1 MSAKF
6 WDSRRLFRHLFCVAA
21 VGSEIPLFLSFFLFF
36 LILLHLIIS
45 HTQRAAATSPLVMN
59 QRSGPT
65 RLRISLYTL
74 LSVGSLHLLEHW
86 RNKKLR
92 VASALLERRGFFSP
106 SLYLWSWIMPDKS
119 GRPSTITL
127 AFQGPPLSS
136 TIRRYGIFFLR
147 SVFSPFLFF
156 FTWPIFSGAVPVTF
170 DPSGKQPRRHE
181 ASA

>member
-74 LSVGSLHLLEHW
+74 LSVGSLHLLEH
-86 RNKKLR
+86 
-92 VASALLERRGFFSP
+92 
-106 SLYLWSWIMPDKS
+106 
-119 GRPSTITL
+119 
-127 AFQGPPLSS
+127 
-136 TIRRYGIFFLR
+136 
-147 SVFSPFLFF
+147 
-156 FTWPIFSGAVPVTF
+156 
-170 DPSGKQPRRHE
+170 
-181 ASA
+181 